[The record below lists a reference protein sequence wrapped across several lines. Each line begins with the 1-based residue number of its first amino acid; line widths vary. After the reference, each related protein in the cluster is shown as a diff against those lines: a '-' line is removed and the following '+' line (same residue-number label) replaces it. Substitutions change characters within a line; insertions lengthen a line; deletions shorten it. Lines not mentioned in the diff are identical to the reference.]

1 MVLVILGGTCSG
13 KTEFALAC
21 KKFGFPKVITN
32 TTRARRV
39 DDSDDSYHFLTRDEV
54 MRKIENGEMLEY
66 AEYNGNLYGTSIDS
80 LSKNCVIVLEPKGLR
95 SFERIM
101 GDRIYSIFL
110 DVSDEERLRRGI
122 ARGDSV
128 EVLNSRMEEEKT
140 LFTDDVKRSVD
151 FLIRDLKREEID
163 ILIENNF
170 DVLYTRD

>member
-1 MVLVILGGTCSG
+1 MVIVVLGGTCSG

-21 KKFGFPKVITN
+21 EKFGFPKVITN

-39 DDSDDSYHFLTRDEV
+39 DDNENSYHFLTRDEF
-54 MRKIENGEMLEY
+54 MQKIENGEMLEY

>member
-1 MVLVILGGTCSG
+1 MIVILLGGTCSG
-13 KTEFALAC
+13 KTEFALAL
-21 KKFGFPKVITN
+21 KKYGFEKVITN

-39 DDSDDSYHFLTRDEV
+39 DDNENSYHFLTRDEF
-54 MRKIENGEMLEY
+54 MQKIENGEMLEY

-110 DVSDEERLRRGI
+110 DVSDEDRLRRGI

-170 DVLYTRD
+170 DVLYTKD